1 MSAEWHPGSSCSP
14 TRSIRRCIGHQSR
27 SPTNPTYIDRDRDG
41 DRDHD
46 HNRDRDRDR
55 ARRSRSSSCSTR
67 PWWPRWRRSEA
78 SGTRYARPSSM
89 VIVATTPAASA
100 AAAAVA
106 AAAVAAAAAPTA
118 AAAAAAASCATL
130 SSYLLALIRKMV
142 KNSPFDHL
150 PGVPA
155 GGPVQPRHRQ
165 GRLHPRLRHRA
176 QAPGRAGGSRT
187 MEKYR
192 DSGCSGRL
200 ADHGETRMREVDAA
214 GGYRRRWGYKEDDS
228 GGQLEQSFANIVQSI
243 PLASRPPLL
252 A

>member
-1 MSAEWHPGSSCSP
+1 
-14 TRSIRRCIGHQSR
+14 
-27 SPTNPTYIDRDRDG
+27 
-41 DRDHD
+41 
-46 HNRDRDRDR
+46 
-55 ARRSRSSSCSTR
+55 
-67 PWWPRWRRSEA
+67 
-78 SGTRYARPSSM
+78 M

-200 ADHGETRMREVDAA
+200 ADHEKIQGQWMQRAARGPWKNTGTVDAA
-214 GGYRRRWGYKEDDS
+214 GGSRTMKKYRDS
-228 GGQLEQSFANIVQSI
+228 GCSGRLADHGKIQGQWMQRAARG
-243 PLASRPPLL
+243 P
-252 A
+252 